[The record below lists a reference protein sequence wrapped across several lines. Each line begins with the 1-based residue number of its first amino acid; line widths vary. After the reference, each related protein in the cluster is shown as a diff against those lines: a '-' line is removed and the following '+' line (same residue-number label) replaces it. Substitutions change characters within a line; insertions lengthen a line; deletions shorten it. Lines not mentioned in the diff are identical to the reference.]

1 MRKIFT
7 KKCNNCQSH
16 KIVYDEHKGDLF
28 CYNCGFVLDN
38 IYEIIKISEYQNN
51 KEKEKRNQ
59 IQDLLIDYLKYD
71 ITPPLEKQHHI

>member
-1 MRKIFT
+1 MMWQ
-7 KKCNNCQSH
+7 NNNACLF
-16 KIVYDEHKGDLF
+16 YDEHKGDLF

-59 IQDLLIDYLKYD
+59 IQDLLIDYLTNNNLTIGQILIVK
-71 ITPPLEKQHHI
+71 E